1 MKKWIIKYYFLLIV
15 VIIAFILRLFALL
28 HYGQFWDDEMFSF
41 IFSQKSWSE
50 SLHFWLWETNPPLH
64 LFLLKFWF
72 CFAPTTEFWARMPSL
87 IAGVA
92 SIPIIYQLGKKW
104 FNHGIGLI
112 SALFLA
118 LHPYHIFWSATARVY
133 VFLMLLALLS
143 VYFFYGL
150 IYENKKGVKFFIFT
164 AFTNVLLLFSHLS
177 AIFIIGAQLLILI
190 ANKRNKFKLWLQINY
205 FPFLLS
211 GAWIAS
217 SLFLKKNNQLGKAW
231 FFNLEQDWHTTL
243 SPLVNLTVGLYPLP
257 QALFIII
264 TVLILLTVVIYQQI
278 KQKNEKTF
286 SLTLLALF
294 PIIASFFMGAW
305 HIKFFLI
312 SLPFLIILIVVG
324 LVSLLKNKLTAI
336 LIITLLCFSGWLYLL
351 DALPLT
357 NWQPVQQYLLS
368 RYRPEQKPILLYNN
382 LILKPQI
389 EKYLALPFPTQGFDL
404 GQKNMSWEEWA
415 VKKNYLYLIYT
426 AEEIAGW
433 RQEKNLEQEQRIFL
447 IQGEYG
453 YMTPLREVL
462 KKNGF
467 ALQSPPWRLP
477 ILGRYYLYDY
487 HKNASSTLSK

>member
-1 MKKWIIKYYFLLIV
+1 MKTWLNKNYPLLLIIFLAV
-15 VIIAFILRLFALL
+15 LLRLAVILR
-28 HYGQFWDDEMFSF
+28 YGQFWDDEMFNF
-41 IFSQKSWSE
+41 IFSQKSWSQ
-50 SLHFWLWETNPPLH
+50 SMHFWLWETNPPLH
-64 LFLLKFWF
+64 LFLLKLWF
-72 CFAPTTEFWARMPSL
+72 CFAPTTEFWARIPSL

-92 SIPIIYQLGKKW
+92 GIPIIYQLGKKW

-143 VYFFYGL
+143 VYFFYEL
-150 IYENKKGVKFFIFT
+150 VYEEKKGPKIFILAAAANT
-164 AFTNVLLLFSHLS
+164 LLLFSHLS
-177 AIFIIGAQLLILI
+177 TIFIISAQLLILT
-190 ANKRNKFKLWLQINY
+190 ANKRDKLKLWLRINC

-286 SLTLLALF
+286 SLTLFALF

-312 SLPFLIILIVVG
+312 SLPFWVLIITASLI
-324 LVSLLKNKLTAI
+324 SLFKNKLSAI
-336 LIITLLCFSGWLYLL
+336 LIITLLCSSGWLYLL

-357 NWQPVQQYLLS
+357 NWQPVRQYLLS

-415 VKKNYLYLIYT
+415 VKKNYLYLMYT
-426 AEEIAGW
+426 TEEIDRW
-433 RQEKNLEQEQRIFL
+433 RQEKNLGQEQRIFL
-447 IQGEYG
+447 VQGEYG

-462 KKNGF
+462 GKNGF